1 VRAGVNGYFE
11 KKSSRTWT
19 IVRRYFPDE
28 KSVGEIW
35 LMFLFLKFKKIDG
48 SSVTSPGNL
57 PSFWQYS
64 HSASHAKN
72 PGDTNKQTRWPIVNN

>member
-35 LMFLFLKFKKIDG
+35 LMFRFFLILKKSMGRLSHHPEICQV
-48 SSVTSPGNL
+48 SGNIHIAPATQKTL
-57 PSFWQYS
+57 ATPT
-64 HSASHAKN
+64 
-72 PGDTNKQTRWPIVNN
+72 TNTLAHCE

>member
-1 VRAGVNGYFE
+1 MDTSR
-11 KKSSRTWT
+11 KKAQGLGRSLG
-19 IVRRYFPDE
+19 RYFPDE

-35 LMFLFLKFKKIDG
+35 LMFRFFFNFKKIDG

-72 PGDTNKQTRWPIVNN
+72 PGDTNNKHAGAFVNN